1 MSTTITAD
9 MDLKWLIE
17 EGAEF
22 KGTTESI
29 LLPDGTVAYT
39 GGMTLDEY
47 ERDRDKKFKILS
59 NSELDALTS
68 TFCDGMVTDPV
79 KISKTR
85 WWEMLEILPPCRWHM
100 AGTWECFHISER
112 LYGNL
117 VSWFGTRRLGGV
129 EVFYEFTDRDNL
141 ELEDLRDKLNKAAA
155 D

>member
-79 KISKTR
+79 KISKAR
-85 WWEMLEILPPCRWHM
+85 WWEMLEILPPCRWQM
-100 AGTWECFHISER
+100 AGTWEVFHISER

-117 VSWFGTRRLGGV
+117 VSWFATRRLGGV